1 MNKSFGLLYLLAL
14 AILPSTG
21 SAAIVEEAVN
31 YSHGGVDYTG
41 YMYHDDAVSGKRPG
55 VLVVHEWWGLNEH
68 SKDKAKELAS
78 LGYVAFAMDMY
89 GGNKVTSHPAQ
100 AKEWMTQTTSNV
112 ADWQARANKGL
123 ELLKANDLVK
133 GTKVAAIGY
142 CFGGATVM
150 QLAYSGADVAGVV
163 SFHGSLPPA
172 SPEQAKAIKGKVL
185 IEHGNDDAF
194 IPADRIAKFKAA
206 LDGANVDYTFHG
218 YDGVKHAFTNP
229 DAGNY
234 GIDNLKYDAN
244 ADKQSWA
251 EMKSFFNVIF
261 N

>member
-1 MNKSFGLLYLLAL
+1 MNMAKGFLYFL
-14 AILPSTG
+14 AITFLPGTA
-21 SAAIVEEAVN
+21 SAAVVEEAVI

-41 YMYHDDAVSGKRPG
+41 YMYHDDSLSGKRPG
-55 VLVVHEWWGLNEH
+55 ILVVHEWWGLNEH
-68 SKDKAKELAS
+68 SKSKAMELAK

-89 GGNKVTSHPAQ
+89 GVNKVTSHPKQ
-100 AKEWMTQTTSNV
+100 AKEWMTQTTGNV
-112 ADWQARANKGL
+112 AEWQARANKGL
-123 ELLKANDLVK
+123 DLLKANSNVDISR
-133 GTKVAAIGY
+133 TAAIGY

-194 IPADRIAKFKAA
+194 IPVERIAKFKAA

-218 YDGVKHAFTNP
+218 YDGVRHAFTNP
-229 DAGNY
+229 EAGSY
-234 GIDNLKYDAN
+234 GMENLKYDEA
-244 ADKQSWA
+244 ADMASWTA
-251 EMKSFFNVIF
+251 MQDFFNEIF
-261 N
+261 K